1 MHNPISSWAIRGFSS
16 IENKGFLKPYQSILL
31 WRNNSPINSSSLPI
45 PRTSGSVRPS
55 SIRVFGFSCTEK
67 VSLPLQIAWPTK
79 IFTKPIKKK
88 STPNPQ
94 NEKKKKKWNEI
105 KNKPGKSHGSNL
117 QTSAS
122 GMTAA
127 GRGEERAFFMRY
139 CRTSSS
145 SVGWK
150 RKPGG
155 NRRTPFLRKV
165 RFSMD
170 GIWGRLGKKGEELEM
185 EGLIFIVI

>member
-94 NEKKKKKWNEI
+94 NEKKKKMKWNQEQTWQVPWVESADI
-105 KNKPGKSHGSNL
+105 GVGNDGGRERGGKGFLHEVL
-117 QTSAS
+117 QDELLVGGVEAE
-122 GMTAA
+122 A
-127 GRGEERAFFMRY
+127 GG
-139 CRTSSS
+139 
-145 SVGWK
+145 
-150 RKPGG
+150 
-155 NRRTPFLRKV
+155 
-165 RFSMD
+165 
-170 GIWGRLGKKGEELEM
+170 
-185 EGLIFIVI
+185 